1 METCMCGAVRGRR
14 VGTEPWPHGRGGGTA
29 AAHSLRG
36 APVTVGPPPRAPTPQ
51 PSPRAAW
58 REWSESGRGGRAAG
72 TAGAAVSVSCPC
84 VLTLLSVCLCSV
96 RLPGRLLRG
105 CVLTQGDASPR
116 VGALA
121 RSILQPMV
129 SLLGDDSGGGTCGGE
144 CCRHCHQQDKDSGR
158 LGGGHSPKGPGDPL
172 SKVERFSLDEGC

>member
-1 METCMCGAVRGRR
+1 MCGAVRGRR
-14 VGTEPWPHGRGGGTA
+14 VGTEPRPHGRGGGTA

-36 APVTVGPPPRAPTPQ
+36 APVTAGPPRAPTPQ

-72 TAGAAVSVSCPC
+72 TAGAVVSVSCPC
-84 VLTLLSVCLCSV
+84 VLALLSVCLCSV

-105 CVLTQGDASPR
+105 CVLTQGDASPG
-116 VGALA
+116 VGAFA

-129 SLLGDDSGGGTCGGE
+129 ALLRPCWVVTVEEGRAGGSAAGIATSRTRTVAGW
-144 CCRHCHQQDKDSGR
+144 
-158 LGGGHSPKGPGDPL
+158 
-172 SKVERFSLDEGC
+172 EGVVV